1 MADSKNKKIEFSNSR
16 LKPIDRTSTASMV
29 ARQLLEELAKDNFV
43 SGTRLPSERELADTL
58 GVGRSTLREAMAALD
73 LLGIIQVRPGSGSY
87 LRTDSSQL
95 LPQALQW
102 GLMLAQPGVQD
113 LVEVREHLELLAAS
127 LAAIRASDE
136 DLKRLKAHLDQMRAP
151 GTTVEDF
158 VEADIA
164 FHLETAVIARNTILE
179 ALLEGIRSL
188 LRVWFD
194 RTLRVEGTMS
204 ATIKEHEAVFDA
216 IARHSP
222 TDAERRMRQLMQRA
236 DRRLKETL

>member
-1 MADSKNKKIEFSNSR
+1 MADSKKKIAFSNTR
-16 LKPIDRTSTASMV
+16 LKPIERTSTASVV
-29 ARQLLEELAKDNFV
+29 ARQLLEELAKEDFV
-43 SGTRLPSERELADTL
+43 SGTRLPSEREMADTL

-87 LRTDSSQL
+87 LKADSSQL

-127 LAAIRASDE
+127 LAAARASEE
-136 DLKRLKAHLDQMRAP
+136 DVERLQVHLDQMRAP
-151 GTTVEDF
+151 EISIEEF

-164 FHLETAVIARNTILE
+164 FHLETAMIARNTVLQ
-179 ALLEGIRSL
+179 ALLEGIRTL
-188 LRVWFD
+188 LRAWFD
-194 RTLRVEGTMS
+194 RTLRVEGTMK
-204 ATIKEHEAVFDA
+204 ATIKEHEAVFEA

-222 TDAERRMRQLMQRA
+222 ADAEKRMRQLMRRA